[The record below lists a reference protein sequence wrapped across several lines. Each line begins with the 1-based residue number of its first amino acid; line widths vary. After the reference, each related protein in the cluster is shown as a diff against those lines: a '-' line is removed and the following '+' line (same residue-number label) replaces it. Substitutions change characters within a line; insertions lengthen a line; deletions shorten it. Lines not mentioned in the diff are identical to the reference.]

1 MKLQYTIAAI
11 SILASSLSFMLPDKP
26 KNKIMTYPQTE
37 IIPVNDTFF
46 GATVIDPYRWLE
58 DDLDPKTKNWI
69 GKQNENT
76 YNYLSQ
82 IPYRETLK
90 KNLEKIWNY
99 ERYSAPFNEGNYTY
113 FYKNNG
119 LQNQSIL
126 YRQNNN
132 EEAKVFLD
140 PNTFSKDGTSSLSDV
155 SFTKDGSILA
165 IQISEGGSDWR
176 KVIVLNSATKQTIG
190 DTLID
195 VKFSGISWKGNEGFF
210 YSSYDKPSKGS
221 ELSAMTNQHKLF
233 YHKLGTK
240 QSEDLLIFGGSEKP
254 RRYIGGYVTEDERF
268 LIISAATSTNGNELY
283 VKDLSE
289 IDGKITNL
297 VADFKN
303 NNDVVHSEGNTLYI
317 LTDMGAPNMRLVKT
331 EYLKDKGF
339 SEWSDVISETKMP
352 LSISTGAGKFF
363 ASYMKDACTQLLQY
377 NINGTL
383 EREIALPG
391 KGTAG
396 GLSGKWEENTLYY
409 TFTSYI
415 YPPTIFSYNVSDG
428 ASTLFKKAGV
438 QFDPRLYESIQ
449 VFYENE
455 IDHTK
460 IPMMITYKKGLKMD
474 GKNPCMLYG
483 YGGFNVNLTP
493 SFSTA
498 MVVWLDA
505 GGIYAVPNIRG
516 GGEYGKDWH
525 DAGIQMKKQNVFN
538 DFISAA
544 NYLIKEKY
552 TSSSFLCISGG
563 SNGGLLIGACMT
575 QRPDLF
581 KVALPAVGVLD
592 MLRYHKF
599 TAGAGWAYDYGTADD
614 SKEMFQYLLKYSPYH
629 NLIKGKN
636 YPATMVTTGDHDD
649 RVVPAHSFKFAAK
662 LQSVNDGPNPTLIR
676 IETNAGH
683 GAGKPISKT
692 IQEMADIQAFTLFN
706 FGIKKFPF
714 WPGPV

>member
-37 IIPVNDTFF
+37 IIPINDTFF

-297 VADFKN
+297 VADFNN

-339 SEWSDVISETKMP
+339 SEWSNVIPETKMP

-428 ASTLFKKAGV
+428 ASNLFKKAGV
-438 QFDPRLYESIQ
+438 LFDPSQYESIQ

-683 GAGKPISKT
+683 GAGKPTNMVIA
-692 IQEMADIQAFTLFN
+692 EYADRFAFALWN
-706 FGIKKFPF
+706 MGITEIK
-714 WPGPV
+714 

>member
-176 KVIVLNSATKQTIG
+176 KVIVLNSASKQTIG

-268 LIISAATSTNGNELY
+268 LVISAATSTNGNELY
-283 VKDLSE
+283 VKDLGE

-303 NNDVVHSEGNTLYI
+303 NNNVVHSEGNTLYI

-575 QRPDLF
+575 QRPDLY

-683 GAGKPISKT
+683 GAGKPTNMVIA
-692 IQEMADIQAFTLFN
+692 EYADRFAFALWN
-706 FGIKKFPF
+706 MGITEIK
-714 WPGPV
+714 

>member
-11 SILASSLSFMLPDKP
+11 SILATSLAFMQPDKP

-37 IIPVNDTFF
+37 IIPVNDTYF
-46 GATVIDPYRWLE
+46 GTEIVDPYRWLE

-69 GKQNENT
+69 SRQNENT
-76 YNYLSQ
+76 YSYLSQ
-82 IPYRETLK
+82 IPYRETIK

-99 ERYSAPFNEGNYTY
+99 ERFSAPFNEGNYTY

-119 LQNQSIL
+119 LQNQSVL
-126 YRQNNN
+126 YRQKNN
-132 EEAKVFLD
+132 EDAVVFLD

-155 SFTKDGSILA
+155 SFTKDGSMLA

-176 KVIVLNSATKQTIG
+176 KVIVMNSETKENIG

-221 ELSAMTNQHKLF
+221 ELSAMTNQHKLYF
-233 YHKLGTK
+233 HKLGTK
-240 QSEDLLIFGGSEKP
+240 QSEDKLIFGGSETP

-283 VKDLSE
+283 IKDLSE
-289 IDGKITNL
+289 IESKILPL
-297 VADFKN
+297 VSHFNN

-331 EYLKDKGF
+331 EYLKDQGF

-352 LSISTGAGKFF
+352 LSISTGGGKFF
-363 ASYMKDACTQLLQY
+363 ASYMKDACSQLLQY

-383 EREIALPG
+383 EREIILPG

-396 GLSGKWEENTLYY
+396 GLSGKWEENVLYY

-415 YPPTIFSYNVSDG
+415 YPPTIFSYNVNDG
-428 ASTLFKKAGV
+428 SSNLFKKAGV
-438 QFDPRLYESIQ
+438 QFDPSQYESIQ

-460 IPMMITYKKGLKMD
+460 IPMMITYKKGIKMD
-474 GKNPCMLYG
+474 GKNPTMLYG
-483 YGGFNVNLTP
+483 YGGFNVSLTP

-498 MVVWLDA
+498 MLAWLDA

-538 DFISAA
+538 DFIAAA
-544 NYLIKEKY
+544 NYLINKKY

-563 SNGGLLIGACMT
+563 SNGGLLVGACMT

-629 NLIKGKN
+629 NLSKGKK

-683 GAGKPISKT
+683 GAGKPTNMI
-692 IQEMADIQAFTLFN
+692 IAEYADRFAFALWN
-706 FGIKKFPF
+706 MGITELK
-714 WPGPV
+714 

>member
-1 MKLQYTIAAI
+1 M
-11 SILASSLSFMLPDKP
+11 
-26 KNKIMTYPQTE
+26 
-37 IIPVNDTFF
+37 
-46 GATVIDPYRWLE
+46 
-58 DDLDPKTKNWI
+58 
-69 GKQNENT
+69 
-76 YNYLSQ
+76 
-82 IPYRETLK
+82 
-90 KNLEKIWNY
+90 
-99 ERYSAPFNEGNYTY
+99 
-113 FYKNNG
+113 
-119 LQNQSIL
+119 
-126 YRQNNN
+126 
-132 EEAKVFLD
+132 
-140 PNTFSKDGTSSLSDV
+140 

-176 KVIVLNSATKQTIG
+176 KVIVMNSETKENIG

-210 YSSYDKPSKGS
+210 YSSYDKPTKGS
-221 ELSAMTNQHKLF
+221 ELSAMTNQHKLYF
-233 YHKLGTK
+233 HKLGTK
-240 QSEDLLIFGGSEKP
+240 QSEDKLIFGGSETP

-283 VKDLSE
+283 IKDLSE
-289 IDGKITNL
+289 IESKILPL
-297 VADFKN
+297 VSHFNN

-331 EYLKDKGF
+331 EYLKDQGF

-352 LSISTGAGKFF
+352 LSISTGGGKFF
-363 ASYMKDACTQLLQY
+363 ASYMKDACSQLLQY

-383 EREIALPG
+383 EREIILPG

-396 GLSGKWEENTLYY
+396 GLSGKWEENVLYY

-415 YPPTIFSYNVSDG
+415 YPPTIFSYNVNDG
-428 ASTLFKKAGV
+428 GSNLFKKAGV
-438 QFDPRLYESIQ
+438 QFDPSQYESIQ

-460 IPMMITYKKGLKMD
+460 IPMMITYKKGIKMD
-474 GKNPCMLYG
+474 GKNPTMLYG
-483 YGGFNVNLTP
+483 YGGFNVSLTP

-498 MVVWLDA
+498 MLAWLDA

-538 DFISAA
+538 DFIAAA
-544 NYLIKEKY
+544 NYLINKKY

-563 SNGGLLIGACMT
+563 SNGGLLVGACMT

-629 NLIKGKN
+629 NLSKGKK

-683 GAGKPISKT
+683 GAGKPTNMI
-692 IQEMADIQAFTLFN
+692 IAEYADRFAFALWN
-706 FGIKKFPF
+706 MGITELK
-714 WPGPV
+714 

>member
-11 SILASSLSFMLPDKP
+11 SILASSLAFMQPDKP

-37 IIPVNDTFF
+37 IIPVNDTYF
-46 GATVIDPYRWLE
+46 GTEIVDPYRWLE

-69 GKQNENT
+69 SRQNENT
-76 YNYLSQ
+76 YSYLSQ
-82 IPYRETLK
+82 IPYRETIK

-99 ERYSAPFNEGNYTY
+99 ERFSAPFNEGNYTY

-119 LQNQSIL
+119 LQNQSVL
-126 YRQNNN
+126 YRQKNN
-132 EEAKVFLD
+132 EDALVFLD

-176 KVIVLNSATKQTIG
+176 KVIVMNSETKENIG

-210 YSSYDKPSKGS
+210 YSSYDKPTKGS
-221 ELSAMTNQHKLF
+221 ELSAMTNQHKLYF
-233 YHKLGTK
+233 HKLGTK
-240 QSEDLLIFGGSEKP
+240 QSEDKLIFGGSETP

-283 VKDLSE
+283 IKDLSE
-289 IDGKITNL
+289 IESKILPL
-297 VADFKN
+297 VSHFNN

-331 EYLKDKGF
+331 EYLKDQGF

-352 LSISTGAGKFF
+352 LSISTGGGKFF
-363 ASYMKDACTQLLQY
+363 ASYMKDACSQLLQY

-383 EREIALPG
+383 EREIILPG

-396 GLSGKWEENTLYY
+396 GLSGKWEENVLYY

-415 YPPTIFSYNVSDG
+415 YPPTIFSYNVNDG
-428 ASTLFKKAGV
+428 SSNLFKKAGV
-438 QFDPRLYESIQ
+438 QFDPSQYESIQ

-460 IPMMITYKKGLKMD
+460 IPMMITYKKGIKMD
-474 GKNPCMLYG
+474 GKNPTMLYG
-483 YGGFNVNLTP
+483 YGGFNVSLTP

-498 MVVWLDA
+498 MLAWLDA

-538 DFISAA
+538 DFIAAA
-544 NYLIKEKY
+544 NYLINKKY

-563 SNGGLLIGACMT
+563 SNGGLLVGACMT

-629 NLIKGKN
+629 NLSKGKK

-683 GAGKPISKT
+683 GAGKPTNMI
-692 IQEMADIQAFTLFN
+692 IAEYADRFAFALWN
-706 FGIKKFPF
+706 MGITELK
-714 WPGPV
+714 

>member
-11 SILASSLSFMLPDKP
+11 SILASSLAFMQPDKP

-37 IIPVNDTFF
+37 IIPVNDTYF
-46 GATVIDPYRWLE
+46 GTEIVDPYRWLE

-69 GKQNENT
+69 SRQNENT
-76 YNYLSQ
+76 YSYLSQ
-82 IPYRETLK
+82 IPYRETIK

-99 ERYSAPFNEGNYTY
+99 ERFSAPFNEGNYTY

-119 LQNQSIL
+119 LQNQSVL
-126 YRQNNN
+126 YRQKNN
-132 EEAKVFLD
+132 EDAVVFLD

-176 KVIVLNSATKQTIG
+176 KVIVMNSETKENIG

-210 YSSYDKPSKGS
+210 YSSYDKPTKGS
-221 ELSAMTNQHKLF
+221 ELSAMTNQHKLYF
-233 YHKLGTK
+233 HKLGTK
-240 QSEDLLIFGGSEKP
+240 QSEDKLIFGGSETP

-283 VKDLSE
+283 IKDLSE
-289 IDGKITNL
+289 IESKILPL
-297 VADFKN
+297 VSHFNN

-331 EYLKDKGF
+331 EYLKNQGF

-352 LSISTGAGKFF
+352 LSISTGGGKFF
-363 ASYMKDACTQLLQY
+363 ASYMKDACSQLLQY

-383 EREIALPG
+383 EREIILPG

-396 GLSGKWEENTLYY
+396 GLSGKWEENVLYY

-415 YPPTIFSYNVSDG
+415 YPPTIFSYNVNDG
-428 ASTLFKKAGV
+428 SSNLFKKAGV
-438 QFDPRLYESIQ
+438 QFDPSQYESIQ

-460 IPMMITYKKGLKMD
+460 IPMMITYKKGIKMD
-474 GKNPCMLYG
+474 GKNPTMLYG
-483 YGGFNVNLTP
+483 YGGFNVSLTP

-498 MVVWLDA
+498 MLAWLDA

-538 DFISAA
+538 DFIAAA
-544 NYLIKEKY
+544 NYLINKKY

-563 SNGGLLIGACMT
+563 SNGGLLVGACMT

-629 NLIKGKN
+629 NLSKGKK

-683 GAGKPISKT
+683 GAGKPTNMI
-692 IQEMADIQAFTLFN
+692 IAEYADRFAFALWN
-706 FGIKKFPF
+706 MGITELK
-714 WPGPV
+714 

>member
-1 MKLQYTIAAI
+1 M
-11 SILASSLSFMLPDKP
+11 
-26 KNKIMTYPQTE
+26 
-37 IIPVNDTFF
+37 
-46 GATVIDPYRWLE
+46 
-58 DDLDPKTKNWI
+58 
-69 GKQNENT
+69 
-76 YNYLSQ
+76 
-82 IPYRETLK
+82 
-90 KNLEKIWNY
+90 
-99 ERYSAPFNEGNYTY
+99 
-113 FYKNNG
+113 
-119 LQNQSIL
+119 
-126 YRQNNN
+126 
-132 EEAKVFLD
+132 
-140 PNTFSKDGTSSLSDV
+140 
-155 SFTKDGSILA
+155 
-165 IQISEGGSDWR
+165 
-176 KVIVLNSATKQTIG
+176 
-190 DTLID
+190 
-195 VKFSGISWKGNEGFF
+195 
-210 YSSYDKPSKGS
+210 
-221 ELSAMTNQHKLF
+221 
-233 YHKLGTK
+233 GTK

-268 LIISAATSTNGNELY
+268 LVISAATSTNGNELY

-581 KVALPAVGVLD
+581 KVVLPAVGVLD

-683 GAGKPISKT
+683 GAGKPTNMVIA
-692 IQEMADIQAFTLFN
+692 EYADRFAFALWN
-706 FGIKKFPF
+706 MGITEIK
-714 WPGPV
+714 

>member
-11 SILASSLSFMLPDKP
+11 SILALSLAFMQPDKP

-37 IIPVNDTFF
+37 IIPVIDTFF
-46 GATVIDPYRWLE
+46 GTEIVDQYRWLE

-69 GKQNENT
+69 SRQNENT

-82 IPYRETLK
+82 IPYREKIK
-90 KNLEKIWNY
+90 KNLENIWNY
-99 ERYSAPFNEGNYTY
+99 ERFSAPFNEGAYTY

-126 YRQNNN
+126 YREKQN
-132 EEAKVFLD
+132 EEASVFLD

-155 SFTKDGSILA
+155 SFTKDGNILA

-176 KVIVLNSATKQTIG
+176 KVIVMNAETKETIG

-210 YSSYDKPSKGS
+210 YSSYDKPIKGS
-221 ELSAMTNQHKLF
+221 ELSAMTNQHKLY

-240 QSEDLLIFGGSEKP
+240 QSEDKLIFGGSETP

-283 VKDLSE
+283 LKDLSE
-289 IDGKITNL
+289 IESKIMPL
-297 VADFKN
+297 VSHFNN

-317 LTDMGAPNMRLVKT
+317 LTDMGAPNLRLVKT

-339 SEWSDVISETKMP
+339 SEWSDVIPETKMP
-352 LSISTGAGKFF
+352 LSISTGGGKFF

-383 EREIALPG
+383 EREIILPG

-396 GLSGKWEENTLYY
+396 GLSGKWEENQLYY

-415 YPPTIFSYNVSDG
+415 YPPTIFSYNVNDG
-428 ASTLFKKAGV
+428 SSNLFKKAGV
-438 QFDPRLYESIQ
+438 KFDASQYKSIQ

-455 IDHTK
+455 LDHTK
-460 IPMMITYKKGLKMD
+460 IPMMITHKKGIKIN
-474 GKNPCMLYG
+474 GKNPTILYG

-498 MVVWLDA
+498 MLAWLDA

-538 DFISAA
+538 DFIAAA

-629 NLIKGKN
+629 NLYKGKN

-683 GAGKPISKT
+683 GAGKPTNMI
-692 IQEMADIQAFTLFN
+692 IAEYADRFAFALWN
-706 FGIKKFPF
+706 MGITEIK
-714 WPGPV
+714 

>member
-11 SILASSLSFMLPDKP
+11 SILASSLAFMQPDKP

-37 IIPVNDTFF
+37 IIPVNDTYF
-46 GATVIDPYRWLE
+46 GTEIVDPYRWLE

-69 GKQNENT
+69 SRQNENT
-76 YNYLSQ
+76 YSYLSQ
-82 IPYRETLK
+82 IPYRETIK

-99 ERYSAPFNEGNYTY
+99 ERFSAPFNEGNYTY

-119 LQNQSIL
+119 LQNQSVL
-126 YRQNNN
+126 YRQKNN
-132 EEAKVFLD
+132 EDAVVFLD

-176 KVIVLNSATKQTIG
+176 KVIVMNSETKENIG

-210 YSSYDKPSKGS
+210 YSSYDKPTKGS
-221 ELSAMTNQHKLF
+221 ELSAMTNQHKLYF
-233 YHKLGTK
+233 HKLGTK
-240 QSEDLLIFGGSEKP
+240 QSEDKLIFGGSETP

-283 VKDLSE
+283 IKDLSE
-289 IDGKITNL
+289 IESKILPL
-297 VADFKN
+297 VSHFNN

-331 EYLKDKGF
+331 EYLKDQGF

-352 LSISTGAGKFF
+352 LSISTGGGKFF
-363 ASYMKDACTQLLQY
+363 ASYMKDACSQLLQY

-383 EREIALPG
+383 EREIILPG

-396 GLSGKWEENTLYY
+396 GLSGKWEENVLYY

-415 YPPTIFSYNVSDG
+415 YPPTIFSYNVNDG
-428 ASTLFKKAGV
+428 SSNLFKKAGV
-438 QFDPRLYESIQ
+438 QFDPSQYESIQ

-460 IPMMITYKKGLKMD
+460 IPMMITYKKGIKMD
-474 GKNPCMLYG
+474 GKNPTMLYG
-483 YGGFNVNLTP
+483 YGGFNVSLTP

-498 MVVWLDA
+498 MLAWLDA

-538 DFISAA
+538 DFIAAA
-544 NYLIKEKY
+544 NYLINKKY

-563 SNGGLLIGACMT
+563 SNGGLLVGACMT

-629 NLIKGKN
+629 NLSKGKK

-683 GAGKPISKT
+683 GAGKPTNMI
-692 IQEMADIQAFTLFN
+692 IAEYADRFAFALWN
-706 FGIKKFPF
+706 MGITELK
-714 WPGPV
+714 

>member
-1 MKLQYTIAAI
+1 M
-11 SILASSLSFMLPDKP
+11 
-26 KNKIMTYPQTE
+26 
-37 IIPVNDTFF
+37 
-46 GATVIDPYRWLE
+46 
-58 DDLDPKTKNWI
+58 
-69 GKQNENT
+69 
-76 YNYLSQ
+76 
-82 IPYRETLK
+82 
-90 KNLEKIWNY
+90 
-99 ERYSAPFNEGNYTY
+99 
-113 FYKNNG
+113 
-119 LQNQSIL
+119 
-126 YRQNNN
+126 
-132 EEAKVFLD
+132 
-140 PNTFSKDGTSSLSDV
+140 
-155 SFTKDGSILA
+155 A

-268 LIISAATSTNGNELY
+268 LVISAATSTNGNELY
-283 VKDLSE
+283 VKDLGE

-683 GAGKPISKT
+683 GAGKPTNMVIA
-692 IQEMADIQAFTLFN
+692 EYADRFAFALWN
-706 FGIKKFPF
+706 MGITEIK
-714 WPGPV
+714 

>member
-176 KVIVLNSATKQTIG
+176 KVIVLNSASKQTIG

-339 SEWSDVISETKMP
+339 SEWSDLISETKMP

-552 TSSSFLCISGG
+552 TSSAFLCISGG

-581 KVALPAVGVLD
+581 KVVLPAVGVLD

-683 GAGKPISKT
+683 GAGKPTNMVIA
-692 IQEMADIQAFTLFN
+692 EYADRFAFALWN
-706 FGIKKFPF
+706 MGITEIK
-714 WPGPV
+714 

>member
-1 MKLQYTIAAI
+1 M
-11 SILASSLSFMLPDKP
+11 
-26 KNKIMTYPQTE
+26 
-37 IIPVNDTFF
+37 
-46 GATVIDPYRWLE
+46 
-58 DDLDPKTKNWI
+58 
-69 GKQNENT
+69 
-76 YNYLSQ
+76 
-82 IPYRETLK
+82 
-90 KNLEKIWNY
+90 
-99 ERYSAPFNEGNYTY
+99 
-113 FYKNNG
+113 
-119 LQNQSIL
+119 
-126 YRQNNN
+126 
-132 EEAKVFLD
+132 
-140 PNTFSKDGTSSLSDV
+140 

-176 KVIVLNSATKQTIG
+176 KVIVMNAETKEIIG

-195 VKFSGISWKGNEGFF
+195 VKFSGISWIGNEGFY
-210 YSSYDKPSKGS
+210 YSSYDKPTKGS
-221 ELSAMTNQHKLF
+221 ELSAMTNQHKLY
-233 YHKLGTK
+233 YHKLRTK
-240 QSEDLLIFGGSEKP
+240 QSEDKLIFGGSETP

-283 VKDLSE
+283 IKDLSE
-289 IDGKITNL
+289 IESKILPL
-297 VADFKN
+297 VSDFNN

-352 LSISTGAGKFF
+352 LSISTGGGKFF
-363 ASYMKDACTQLLQY
+363 ASYMKDACSQLLQY

-383 EREIALPG
+383 EREIILPG

-396 GLSGKWEENTLYY
+396 GLSGKWEENKLYY

-415 YPPTIFSYNVSDG
+415 YPPTIFSYNVNDG
-428 ASTLFKKAGV
+428 SSNLFKKAGV
-438 QFDPRLYESIQ
+438 QFDPSQYESIQ

-455 IDHTK
+455 MDHTK
-460 IPMMITYKKGLKMD
+460 IPMMITYKKGIKMD
-474 GKNPCMLYG
+474 GKNPTMLYG
-483 YGGFNVNLTP
+483 YGGFNVSLTP

-498 MVVWLDA
+498 MLAWLDA

-538 DFISAA
+538 DFIAAA
-544 NYLIKEKY
+544 NYLINKKY

-563 SNGGLLIGACMT
+563 SNGGLLVGACMT

-629 NLIKGKN
+629 NLSKGKK

-683 GAGKPISKT
+683 GAGKPTNMI
-692 IQEMADIQAFTLFN
+692 IAEYADRFAFALWN
-706 FGIKKFPF
+706 MGITELK
-714 WPGPV
+714 

>member
-176 KVIVLNSATKQTIG
+176 KVIVLNSASKQTIG

-575 QRPDLF
+575 QRPDLY

-683 GAGKPISKT
+683 GAGKPTNMVIA
-692 IQEMADIQAFTLFN
+692 EYADRFAFALWN
-706 FGIKKFPF
+706 MGITEIK
-714 WPGPV
+714 

>member
-37 IIPVNDTFF
+37 IIPINDTFF

-283 VKDLSE
+283 VKDLGE

-297 VADFKN
+297 VADFNN

-339 SEWSDVISETKMP
+339 SEWSNVIPETKMP

-428 ASTLFKKAGV
+428 ASNLFKKAGV
-438 QFDPRLYESIQ
+438 LFDPSQYESIQ

-683 GAGKPISKT
+683 GSGKPTNMVIA
-692 IQEMADIQAFTLFN
+692 EYADRFAFALWN
-706 FGIKKFPF
+706 MGITEIK
-714 WPGPV
+714 